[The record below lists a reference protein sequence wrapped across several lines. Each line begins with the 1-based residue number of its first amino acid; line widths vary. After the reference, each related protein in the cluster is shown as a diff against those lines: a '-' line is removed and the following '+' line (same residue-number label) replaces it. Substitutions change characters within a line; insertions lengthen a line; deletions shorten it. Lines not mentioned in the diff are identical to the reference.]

1 MKLKSAV
8 AALALSGLAF
18 AASAATLTYNVS
30 RTIGSGS
37 VMGTIT
43 TDGTFGTLSTGNI
56 TAWSLTFNDGTSS
69 FVSNQGNSQVG
80 VFGLGFTA
88 DIDSLDFN
96 FGQAGAAVD
105 FQAPVLG
112 SGIDYWCF
120 DGTTLSCTGGHST
133 ENVNGGFATLS
144 IGQQGVIAMAT
155 RQAVPEPAS
164 LALVGLALVGAAA
177 SRRRR

>member
-30 RTIGSGS
+30 RTIGTGS

-56 TAWSLTFNDGTSS
+56 TAWSLTLNDGTNS
-69 FVSNQGNSQVG
+69 FVANQGNSQVG
-80 VFGLGFTA
+80 VFGLGFSA
-88 DIDSLDFN
+88 DADSLDFN
-96 FGQAGAAVD
+96 FGLAGAAVD
-105 FQAPVLG
+105 FQAPFIG
-112 SGIDYWCF
+112 SNVDFWCF
-120 DGTTLSCTGGHST
+120 DGTTLSCTGGSSS
-133 ENVNGGFATLS
+133 ENVNAAFGTQTVR
-144 IGQQGVIAMAT
+144 QQGVIAMAT
-155 RQAVPEPAS
+155 RNDVPEPAS
-164 LALVGLALVGAAA
+164 LALVGLALAGAAV